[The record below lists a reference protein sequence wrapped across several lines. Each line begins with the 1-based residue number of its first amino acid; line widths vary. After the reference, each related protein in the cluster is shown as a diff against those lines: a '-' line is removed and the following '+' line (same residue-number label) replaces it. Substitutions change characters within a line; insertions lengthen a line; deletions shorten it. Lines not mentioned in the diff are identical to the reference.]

1 MTTGTRARRALWRLA
16 AVAALAATAPAPQ
29 ALAAGLA
36 APSATAPWG
45 TLGAQVTPPSGRSAR
60 RGWSAVRVSKWALL
74 GATVG
79 LGYYALKQS
88 TRADRAYGD
97 LRQLCRTM
105 PTACSLDAGRYPDT
119 RAEALYATSLQHD
132 RRAQAGILGGQATL
146 LASAALF
153 VYDLRNGRAPGNLP
167 FPGVGAALITAPAAP
182 APARAPAVALP
193 RRFPPRAGLP
203 ALPALAR
210 EAGR

>member
-1 MTTGTRARRALWRLA
+1 MTSPLRAAARRAVWRLA
-16 AVAALAATAPAPQ
+16 AVAAVVAAAPAP
-29 ALAAGLA
+29 AAMAGSVA
-36 APSATAPWG
+36 DGPGA
-45 TLGAQVTPPSGRSAR
+45 LGAQVTPPGAPAAR

-153 VYDLRNGRAPGNLP
+153 VYDLRNGRAPGNIP
-167 FPGVGAALITAPAAP
+167 FPSVGAALITAPAAP

>member
-1 MTTGTRARRALWRLA
+1 
-16 AVAALAATAPAPQ
+16 
-29 ALAAGLA
+29 
-36 APSATAPWG
+36 
-45 TLGAQVTPPSGRSAR
+45 
-60 RGWSAVRVSKWALL
+60 LL

-97 LRQLCRTM
+97 LRQLCRTT
-105 PTACSLDAGRYPDT
+105 PTACALDAGRYPDT

-153 VYDLRNGRAPGNLP
+153 VYDLRNGRAPGNIP
-167 FPGVGAALITAPAAP
+167 FPGVDAARVTTPAAP
-182 APARAPAVALP
+182 APASAPAAASSHRFLP
-193 RRFPPRAGLP
+193 PA